1 MWSVKEKEVLS
12 IGGKEYLE
20 TWGDP
25 TGYVQVFRTPEGII
39 LYGEVKKG
47 NKRFFIKSI
56 EKKYGKILN
65 VNIDEVENGKFKSEV
80 KPKVK
85 KIYNQNKEALKKE
98 KRFPY

>member
-25 TGYVQVFRTPEGII
+25 TGYVQIFHTPEGIL
-39 LYGEVKKG
+39 LYGKVKQG
-47 NKRFFIKSI
+47 NMAFFIKSI
-56 EKKYGKILN
+56 EKKYSKSLN
-65 VNIDEVENGKFKSEV
+65 VNIEEVENEEFQKEV
-80 KPKVK
+80 LPKIRDIHEK
-85 KIYNQNKEALKKE
+85 NKESLKEE